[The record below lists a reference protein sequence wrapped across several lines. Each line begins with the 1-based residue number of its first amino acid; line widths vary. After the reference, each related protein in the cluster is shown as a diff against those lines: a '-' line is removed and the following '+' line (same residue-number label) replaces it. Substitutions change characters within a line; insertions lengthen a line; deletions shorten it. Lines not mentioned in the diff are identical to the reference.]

1 MVRVI
6 CGPKKDQRGRIEM
19 INVTIAQMIL
29 SNGGLRILEIHGYLA
44 TNNTSRSELFQFA
57 VSQIHNSM
65 QIAMDL
71 RLW

>member
-1 MVRVI
+1 
-6 CGPKKDQRGRIEM
+6 M